1 MSIGIDF
8 GIGIDQNSWYRT
20 GIVSKPKK
28 LVSPIT
34 TDVLQDS
41 GLFQLIDSPTRGKN
55 VLDLILTT
63 NEYLINNITVT
74 DEESVSL
81 KSDHKAIT
89 ADINI
94 IKKFKKPEKRS
105 VYDYAKGDFN
115 SLRVALRSLPLL
127 DIVENELDVNS
138 AWTKWEDAFFS
149 AVDYFIPKIVIT
161 GKLREAFLF

>member
-1 MSIGIDF
+1 M
-8 GIGIDQNSWYRT
+8 
-20 GIVSKPKK
+20 
-28 LVSPIT
+28 
-34 TDVLQDS
+34 
-41 GLFQLIDSPTRGKN
+41 

-94 IKKFKKPEKRS
+94 IRKFKKPEKRS
-105 VYDYAKGDFN
+105 VYDYGKGDFN

-127 DIVENELDVNS
+127 DIVEMSLMS
-138 AWTKWEDAFFS
+138 
-149 AVDYFIPKIVIT
+149 IPLGQNGKMLSFPLLIT
-161 GKLREAFLF
+161 SSRRLSLSLPISLPTLPRKLFTI